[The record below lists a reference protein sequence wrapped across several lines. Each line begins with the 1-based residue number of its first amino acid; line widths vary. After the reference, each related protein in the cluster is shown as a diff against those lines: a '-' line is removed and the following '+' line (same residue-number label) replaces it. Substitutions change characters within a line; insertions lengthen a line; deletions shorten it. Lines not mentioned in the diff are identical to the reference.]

1 MRYLSSFKTSLKI
14 SRYLFR
20 ILGIM
25 LWAMG
30 ALLTMFYLI
39 NIFNDTKSDIRQEYS
54 NNYTNLLGFFRQT
67 SGTIRDLQYL
77 AERHQEQINLNPN
90 MKNSLFYEGPF
101 SLHKLNDT
109 ADCELFKGQTNN
121 YFRSFNSILYY
132 WKDNTPA
139 LQGINQVFMV
149 GSHSMCMINFPLRA
163 SPVDTEMLKKM
174 VYENTRNY
182 VNQRAQGKE
191 TNQYWIV
198 PDAKGDSG
206 ILYVMS
212 PVYASG
218 KFIGLIG
225 IERAIRLEYFSPAKD
240 RVISIHL
247 LNSRNTTVL
256 SYPAENNYHTVKQ
269 APDVSAPYFG
279 FDEDFSDLVAK
290 RKLLPSSFSVVYS
303 LPLKQILN
311 EFKFTIFNALI
322 LNIISAIMIFI
333 FVWIF
338 ERKIFSPAENNASRL
353 EEHEQFNHKI
363 VASAPVG
370 ISILRIRD
378 GMIILSNELA
388 HNYFRLLSHSDKQ
401 NILSIIAEKSSNM
414 VDVVT
419 NNRNHLQISFV
430 NSRYQNEDVAICVLV
445 DISARVK
452 MERSLQNMATA
463 AEQANQA
470 KSMFLATVSHEL
482 RTPLYGIIGNLE
494 LLQSLTQNDDTSR
507 LLKTMDNSSSL
518 LLKIISDI
526 LDFSKIESKQLKI
539 DIKPFNCR
547 QVLSFVISNYLPLIA
562 KKDLAIYCFIEPDVP
577 KIVNSDPVRVQ
588 QVISNLLNNSIK
600 FTTTGCITLHLYKDD
615 YYLYFD
621 IHDTGRGISDKA
633 LHELFEPFFQ
643 VSQNT
648 ESASEGTGLGLAIC
662 EKLINLM
669 DGDISVVS
677 QENIGSRFTVRIPLY
692 GALEGI
698 ESSSK
703 QNIYKE
709 SNVRCFI
716 DIKNLYL
723 EGFIGR
729 YLRYFGLSCEL
740 LTEEVVISS
749 NDFIITDY
757 DLPRKDNCQFIRIN
771 EHYFEPSKKIAENV
785 WVCSTYKLNE
795 LTKIILQLPQNKVE
809 ANCVEMVEQATD
821 CSLQTL
827 TILIVDDHPI
837 NRLLLTDQLKKI
849 GFNIATAE
857 DGCDALTYLAKN
869 HVDIVLTDVNMP
881 NMNGYQLATHIRE
894 MGSDMPVI
902 GVTANAIAEEKQ
914 RCIDAGM
921 NDCVSKPV
929 SLSILREVLVKHIPK
944 K

>member
-1 MRYLSSFKTSLKI
+1 
-14 SRYLFR
+14 
-20 ILGIM
+20 M

-39 NIFNDTKSDIRQEYS
+39 NMFNDTKSDIRQEYS
-54 NNYTNLLGFFRQT
+54 NNYTSLLGFFRHT
-67 SGTIRDLQYL
+67 SSTLRDLQYL
-77 AERHQEQINLNPN
+77 AERHQEQLSLNPN
-90 MKNSLFYEGPF
+90 MNKTFFYEGPF
-101 SLHKLNDT
+101 SLYKLNEN
-109 ADCELFKGQTNN
+109 ADCELFKGETNN

-149 GSHSMCMINFPLRA
+149 GAHNMCMIDFPLRA
-163 SPVDTEMLKKM
+163 SPIDTELLKKM

-182 VNQRAQGKE
+182 INERAQGKE
-191 TNQYWIV
+191 ANQYWIV

-225 IERAIRLEYFSPAKD
+225 IERAIRLEYFSPTKD

-247 LNSRNTTVL
+247 LNNKNTSIL
-256 SYPAENNYHTVKQ
+256 SYPAENNYRVAKQ

-279 FDEDFSDLVAK
+279 FDEDFSDLVSK
-290 RKLLPSSFSVVYS
+290 RKLLPSTFSVVYS
-303 LPLKQILN
+303 LPLRQIIN

-322 LNIISAIMIFI
+322 LNIISAVVIFI

-378 GMIILSNELA
+378 GLIILSNELA

-401 NILSIIAEKSSNM
+401 NILSIIAEKNSNM
-414 VDVVT
+414 VEVVT
-419 NNRNHLQISFV
+419 NDGNHLQISFV

-452 MERSLQNMATA
+452 MERSLQDMANA

-494 LLQSLTQNDDTSR
+494 LLQSFAQNSETAR
-507 LLKTMDNSSSL
+507 LLKTMDNSSVL

-539 DIKPFNCR
+539 EIKPFNCR
-547 QVLSFVISNYLPLIA
+547 QVVFFVISNYLPLIA
-562 KKDLAIYCFIEPDVP
+562 KKELALYCFIEPDVP
-577 KIVNSDPVRVQ
+577 KIIHSDPVRIQ

-615 YYLYFD
+615 CYLYFG
-621 IHDTGRGISDKA
+621 IHDTGRGISEKA
-633 LHELFEPFFQ
+633 QHELFEPFFQ
-643 VSQNT
+643 VTQNT

-692 GALEGI
+692 GAFKEDTQN
-698 ESSSK
+698 SK
-703 QNIYKE
+703 RNIYQ
-709 SNVRCFI
+709 NNPIRCFL

-723 EGFIGR
+723 ERFLTR
-729 YLRYFGLSCEL
+729 YLHYFGLHCDN
-740 LTEEVVISS
+740 LTEDTHLASA
-749 NDFIITDY
+749 DFIITDH
-757 DLPRKDNCQFIRIN
+757 DDNSTQMGQFIRIDT
-771 EHYFEPSKKIAENV
+771 HYFEPSKQIAENK
-785 WVCSTYKLNE
+785 WVCSSYKLNE
-795 LTKIILQLPQNKVE
+795 LRKIILQLPQTPADAIQENS
-809 ANCVEMVEQATD
+809 ALIPD
-821 CSLQTL
+821 SGLQTL
-827 TILIVDDHPI
+827 KVLIVDDHPI
-837 NRLLLTDQLKKI
+837 NRLLLTDQLKQI
-849 GFNIATAE
+849 GFNTATAE
-857 DGCDALTYLAKN
+857 DGCDALDFMANN
-869 HVDIVLTDVNMP
+869 HVDIILTDVNMP
-881 NMNGYQLATHIRE
+881 NMNGYQLASHIR
-894 MGSDMPVI
+894 GIQNYIPII

-914 RCIDAGM
+914 RCINAGM

-929 SLSILREVLVKHIPK
+929 SLSVLKNILLSYL
-944 K
+944 

>member
-1 MRYLSSFKTSLKI
+1 
-14 SRYLFR
+14 
-20 ILGIM
+20 M

-54 NNYTNLLGFFRQT
+54 NNYTSLLGFFRQT

-77 AERHQEQINLNPN
+77 AERHQEQLNLNSN
-90 MKNSLFYEGPF
+90 IKNTLFYEGPF
-101 SLHKLNDT
+101 SLHKLNET
-109 ADCELFKGQTNN
+109 ADCELFKGQTDN

-163 SPVDTEMLKKM
+163 SPIDTELLKKM

-182 VNQRAQGKE
+182 INQRAQGKE
-191 TNQYWIV
+191 VNQYWIV

-225 IERAIRLEYFSPAKD
+225 IERAIRLEYFSPTKD

-247 LNSRNTTVL
+247 LNSKNTTVL
-256 SYPAENNYHTVKQ
+256 SYPAENNYRNIRQ
-269 APDVSAPYFG
+269 APEVSAPYFG
-279 FDEDFSDLVAK
+279 FDEDFSDLVSK

-494 LLQSLTQNDDTSR
+494 LLQSFAQHDETAR

-547 QVLSFVISNYLPLIA
+547 QVVSFVISNYLPLVA
-562 KKDLAIYCFIEPDVP
+562 KKGLAIYCFIEPDVP
-577 KIVNSDPVRVQ
+577 KIVNSDPVRIQ
-588 QVISNLLNNSIK
+588 QVVSNLLNNSIK
-600 FTTTGCITLHLYKDD
+600 FTTTGCITLHLYKDE

-621 IHDTGRGISDKA
+621 IHDTGRGINEKT

-662 EKLINLM
+662 EKLVNLM

-692 GALEGI
+692 GALETD
-698 ESSSK
+698 EVHSK
-703 QNIYKE
+703 KNIYLE
-709 SNVRCFI
+709 SPIRCFL

-729 YLRYFGLSCEL
+729 YLRYFGLQCTF
-740 LTEEVVISS
+740 LTEEVTLSS
-749 NDFIITDY
+749 HDFIITDAVEY
-757 DLPRKDNCQFIRIN
+757 DTQKIQSCQIIKIN
-771 EHYFEPSKKIAENV
+771 EYYFEPSKQIAENT
-785 WVCSTYKLNE
+785 WLCSTYKLNE
-795 LTKIILQLPQNKVE
+795 LTKIILQLPQIKNDPLYLE
-809 ANCVEMVEQATD
+809 SDALMTNS
-821 CSLQTL
+821 SLKSL

-849 GFNIATAE
+849 GFNTETAE
-857 DGCDALTYLAKN
+857 DGCDALEFISKN
-869 HVDIVLTDVNMP
+869 HVDIILTDVNMP
-881 NMNGYQLATHIRE
+881 NMNGYQLATRVRE
-894 MGSDMPVI
+894 MGNNLPII

-929 SLSILREVLVKHIPK
+929 SLTVLRDVLLDYVAKP
-944 K
+944 

>member
-20 ILGIM
+20 ALGIM

-54 NNYTNLLGFFRQT
+54 NNYTDLLGFFRQT
-67 SGTIRDLQYL
+67 SSTIRDLQYL
-77 AERHQEQINLNPN
+77 AERHQEQLNLNPKMN
-90 MKNSLFYEGPF
+90 NSFFYEGPF
-101 SLHKLNDT
+101 SLHKLSES

-163 SPVDTEMLKKM
+163 SPIDTELLKKM

-182 VNQRAQGKE
+182 INQRAQGKE
-191 TNQYWIV
+191 SNQYWIV

-218 KFIGLIG
+218 KFIALIG
-225 IERAIRLEYFSPAKD
+225 IERAIRLEYFSPTKD

-247 LNSRNTTVL
+247 LNNKNNPVL
-256 SYPAENNYHTVKQ
+256 SYPEENNYRSVRDV
-269 APDVSAPYFG
+269 PDVSAPYFG
-279 FDEDFSDLVAK
+279 FDDDFSDLVAK

-311 EFKFTIFNALI
+311 EFKFTIFNAII
-322 LNIISAIMIFI
+322 LNIISAIVIFI

-401 NILSIIAEKSSNM
+401 NILSIIAEKSSNI

-419 NNRNHLQISFV
+419 NNHNHLQISFV

-494 LLQSLTQNDDTSR
+494 LLQSLTQNEETAR

-539 DIKPFNCR
+539 DVKPFNCR
-547 QVLSFVISNYLPLIA
+547 QVVSFVISNYLPLIA

-577 KIVNSDPVRVQ
+577 KIVNNDPVRVQ

-600 FTTTGCITLHLYKDD
+600 FTTTGCITLHLYRDE

-621 IHDTGRGISDKA
+621 IHDTGRGINEKM
-633 LHELFEPFFQ
+633 LHQLFEPFFQ

-677 QENIGSRFTVRIPLY
+677 QENVGSRFTVRIPLY
-692 GALEGI
+692 GALN
-698 ESSSK
+698 SSDGQTK
-703 QNIYKE
+703 YNLYKE
-709 SNVRCFI
+709 STIRCFI
-716 DIKNLYL
+716 SIKNLYL
-723 EGFIGR
+723 ESFIER
-729 YLRYFGLSCEL
+729 YLSYVGLHCQL
-740 LTEEVVISS
+740 FTEVTQVSE
-749 NDFIITDY
+749 NDFIITDH
-757 DLPRKDNCQFIRIN
+757 DECLDNSCQFIRIY
-771 EHYFEPSKKIAENV
+771 EHYFEPAKKISENN
-785 WVCSTYKLNE
+785 WLCSTYKLNE
-795 LTKIILQLPQNKVE
+795 LIKIILQLPQTKLESDDSENN
-809 ANCVEMVEQATD
+809 ALMTD
-821 CSLQTL
+821 HDLQLL
-827 TILIVDDHPI
+827 TVLIVDDHPI

-849 GFNIATAE
+849 GFNTATAE
-857 DGCDALTYLAKN
+857 DGCDALAFMQEN
-869 HVDIVLTDVNMP
+869 HVDIILTDVNMP
-881 NMNGYQLATHIRE
+881 NMNGYQLATTVRE
-894 MGSDMPVI
+894 LSRTIPII

-929 SLSILREVLVKHIPK
+929 SLTVLKDVLLTYVA
-944 K
+944 

>member
-1 MRYLSSFKTSLKI
+1 
-14 SRYLFR
+14 
-20 ILGIM
+20 M

-54 NNYTNLLGFFRQT
+54 NNYTNLQSFFRQT
-67 SGTIRDLQYL
+67 SSTIRDLQYL
-77 AERHQEQINLNPN
+77 AERHQEQLNLNPKMN
-90 MKNSLFYEGPF
+90 NALFYEGPF
-101 SLHKLNDT
+101 SLHKLNDM
-109 ADCELFKGQTNN
+109 ADCELFKGQTDN

-139 LQGINQVFMV
+139 LLGINQVFMV
-149 GSHSMCMINFPLRA
+149 GNHSMCMINFPLRA
-163 SPVDTEMLKKM
+163 SPIDTELLKKM

-182 VNQRAQGKE
+182 INQRAQGKE
-191 TNQYWIV
+191 VNQYWIV

-225 IERAIRLEYFSPAKD
+225 IERAIRLEYITPAKD

-247 LNSRNTTVL
+247 LNSKNNSVL
-256 SYPAENNYHTVKQ
+256 SYPAENNYRVTKQ
-269 APDVSAPYFG
+269 VPEVNAPYFG

-322 LNIISAIMIFI
+322 LNIISAIFI
-333 FVWIF
+333 FLFVWVF

-494 LLQSLTQNDDTSR
+494 LLQSFVHNNETSR

-539 DIKPFNCR
+539 DAKPFNCR
-547 QVLSFVISNYLPLIA
+547 QVVSFVISNYLPLIA
-562 KKDLAIYCFIEPDVP
+562 KKELGIYCFIEPDVP

-615 YYLYFD
+615 CYLYFD
-621 IHDTGRGISDKA
+621 IHDTGRGISEKA
-633 LHELFEPFFQ
+633 LYELFEPFFQ

-648 ESASEGTGLGLAIC
+648 ECASEGTGLGLAIC

-677 QENIGSRFTVRIPLY
+677 QEGVGSRFTIRIPLY
-692 GALEGI
+692 GILEDN
-698 ESSSK
+698 EHHSK
-703 QNIYKE
+703 KNIYKD
-709 SNVRCFI
+709 NPIRCFVE
-716 DIKNLYL
+716 IKNLYL
-723 EGFIGR
+723 EKFIKR
-729 YLRYFGLSCEL
+729 YLCYFGLNCQF
-740 LTEEVVISS
+740 LTENVQLSEQ
-749 NDFIITDY
+749 DFIITDY
-757 DLPRKDNCQFIRIN
+757 DGERYQHCQYIRIN
-771 EHYFEPSKKIAENV
+771 EHYLEPAKKITDNT
-785 WVCSTYKLNE
+785 WICSAYKLNE
-795 LTKIILQLPQNKVE
+795 LTNILLQLPQKMPE
-809 ANCVEMVEQATD
+809 LASGKIKGFD
-821 CSLQTL
+821 KDDSLQSL
-827 TILIVDDHPI
+827 IVLIVDDHPI
-837 NRLLLTDQLKKI
+837 NRLLLTDQLNKI
-849 GFNIATAE
+849 GFSTATAE
-857 DGCDALTYLAKN
+857 DGCDALKFMANN
-869 HVDIVLTDVNMP
+869 HIDIILTDVNMP
-881 NMNGYQLATHIRE
+881 NMNGYQLATKVRE
-894 MGSDMPVI
+894 MGLLIPII

-914 RCIDAGM
+914 RCISAGM

-929 SLSILREVLVKHIPK
+929 SINILKDILLNNITIK
-944 K
+944 

>member
-20 ILGIM
+20 ILGVM

-77 AERHQEQINLNPN
+77 AERHQEQLNLNPN
-90 MKNSLFYEGPF
+90 IKNLPFYEGAF

-163 SPVDTEMLKKM
+163 SPIDTEMLKKM

-182 VNQRAQGKE
+182 INQRAQGKE
-191 TNQYWIV
+191 VNQYWIV

-225 IERAIRLEYFSPAKD
+225 IERAIRLEYFSPTKD

-247 LNSRNTTVL
+247 LNSNNTTIL
-256 SYPAENNYHTVKQ
+256 NYPAENNYRTARQ
-269 APDVSAPYFG
+269 APEVNAPYFG
-279 FDEDFSDLVAK
+279 FDEDFSDLVSK

-322 LNIISAIMIFI
+322 LNTISAIFVFI

-401 NILSIIAEKSSNM
+401 NILSIIAEKGSNM

-445 DISARVK
+445 DISSRVK

-494 LLQSLTQNDDTSR
+494 LLQSFTQNNETAR

-539 DIKPFNCR
+539 EIKPFNCR
-547 QVLSFVISNYLPLIA
+547 QVVSFVISNYLPLIA

-621 IHDTGRGISDKA
+621 IHDTGKGISEKT

-692 GALEGI
+692 GALENN
-698 ESSSK
+698 ENNDK
-703 QNIYKE
+703 KNIYAQ
-709 SNVRCFI
+709 STIRCFL
-716 DIKNLYL
+716 DVRNLCL
-723 EGFIGR
+723 EGFIER
-729 YLRYFGLSCEL
+729 YLSYFGLKCAE
-740 LTEEVVISS
+740 LTEEIALAST
-749 NDFIITDY
+749 DFIITDY
-757 DLPRKDNCQFIRIN
+757 DRDIITQCQTIRIN
-771 EHYFEPSKKIAENV
+771 EHYFDPAKKIDENM
-785 WVCSTYKLNE
+785 WLCSTYKLNE
-795 LTKIILQLPQNKVE
+795 LSKIMLQLPQINADVIYSESK
-809 ANCVEMVEQATD
+809 AITTD
-821 CSLQTL
+821 SGLQGL
-827 TILIVDDHPI
+827 RVLIVDDHPI

-849 GFNIATAE
+849 GFDTATAE
-857 DGCDALTYLAKN
+857 DGCDALEFIAKN
-869 HVDIVLTDVNMP
+869 SIDIILTDVNMP
-881 NMNGYQLATHIRE
+881 NMNGYQLATHVRQ
-894 MGSDMPVI
+894 MGSSIPII

-921 NDCVSKPV
+921 DDCVSKPV
-929 SLSILREVLVKHIPK
+929 SLIILKEALLKNIS
-944 K
+944 